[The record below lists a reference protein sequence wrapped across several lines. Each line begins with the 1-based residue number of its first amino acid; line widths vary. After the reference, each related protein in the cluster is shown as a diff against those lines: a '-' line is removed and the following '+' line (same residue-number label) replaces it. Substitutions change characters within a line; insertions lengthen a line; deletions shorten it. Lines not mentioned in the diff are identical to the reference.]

1 VNLILQGIAWIFD
14 PTHWVSTA
22 DVPAIGVR
30 LGETLYYSAVSLL
43 VALIIAVPIGLL
55 IGHTGKGRSAAILVG
70 NVARALPTLGLLSI
84 LILLLGIGLI
94 PPVIV
99 LVLLA
104 IPPLLAGAYSGVE
117 SVDRQVIDAARAVGM
132 TELQI
137 LFKVEIPLSA
147 ALLIGGLRAASLQV
161 IATVIVASYFS
172 LDSLGSYI
180 ISGLASAD
188 YVQMV
193 AGSLLVTA
201 LALVIDGLL
210 ALVQRFAVPRG
221 VSLGTRAEKLQ
232 QHATRQLG
240 AAHR

>member
-1 VNLILQGIAWIFD
+1 
-14 PTHWVSTA
+14 
-22 DVPAIGVR
+22 VR
-30 LGETLYYSAVSLL
+30 IGETLYYSAISLL

-55 IGHTGKGRSAAILVG
+55 IGHTGRGRSAAILTG

-84 LILLLGIGLI
+84 LILLLGIGLV

-99 LVLLA
+99 FVLLA

-137 LFKVEIPLSA
+137 LFRVEIPLSA

-180 ISGLASAD
+180 ISGLSSAD
-188 YVQMV
+188 YVQMI

-210 ALVQRFAVPRG
+210 ALVQRFVIPRG
-221 VSLGTRAEKLQ
+221 VALGTRKKRSQER
-232 QHATRQLG
+232 ATRQLG
-240 AAHR
+240 AARR

>member
-1 VNLILQGIAWIFD
+1 MSLFLQGIAWIFA
-14 PTHWVSTA
+14 PSHWVSTA
-22 DVPAIGVR
+22 NTPSIGVR
-30 LGETLYYSAVSLL
+30 LGETLYYSAISLL
-43 VALIIAVPIGLL
+43 VALIIAIPIGLL

-84 LILLLGIGLI
+84 LILLLGIGLL

-99 LVLLA
+99 FVLLA

-172 LDSLGSYI
+172 LDSLGTYI
-180 ISGLASAD
+180 ISGISSAD
-188 YVQMV
+188 YVQMI

-201 LALVIDGLL
+201 LALVVDGLL
-210 ALVQRFAVPRG
+210 ALVQRFVIPRG
-221 VSLGTRAEKLQ
+221 VSLGARTNRSQ

>member
-1 VNLILQGIAWIFD
+1 MNLIFQGIAWIFD
-14 PTHWVSTA
+14 PAHWVSTA
-22 DVPAIGVR
+22 DVPSIGVR
-30 LGETLYYSAVSLL
+30 LGETLYYSAISLL

-55 IGHTGKGRSAAILVG
+55 IGHTGRGRSAAILVG

-84 LILLLGIGLI
+84 LILLLGIGLL

-117 SVDRQVIDAARAVGM
+117 SVNRQVIDAARAVGM

-137 LFKVEIPLSA
+137 LFRVEIPLSA

-180 ISGLASAD
+180 ISGIASAD
-188 YVQMV
+188 YAQMI

-210 ALVQRFAVPRG
+210 ALVQRFVVPRG
-221 VSLGTRAEKLQ
+221 VSFGTRKTKSQ
-232 QHATRQLG
+232 QHAARKLG

>member
-1 VNLILQGIAWIFD
+1 
-14 PTHWVSTA
+14 
-22 DVPAIGVR
+22 
-30 LGETLYYSAVSLL
+30 
-43 VALIIAVPIGLL
+43 
-55 IGHTGKGRSAAILVG
+55 
-70 NVARALPTLGLLSI
+70 LLSI
-84 LILLLGIGLI
+84 LILLLGIGLL

-99 LVLLA
+99 FVLLA

-117 SVDRQVIDAARAVGM
+117 SVDRQVVDAARAVGM

-180 ISGLASAD
+180 ISGISSAD
-188 YVQMV
+188 YVQMI

-210 ALVQRFAVPRG
+210 ALVQRFAIPRG
-221 VSLGTRAEKLQ
+221 VSLGTRTKRSQ